1 MLFLDVKRRNQ
12 ITCTSGTS
20 AAYKWN
26 CENGVRACMW
36 ARVRVCVRANAEQKR
51 AKGDLMVM
59 WNEKCQSNRRSQKW
73 KEAQQQTT
81 AAALQATLWRRQTEL
96 TNTWMLN
103 NLYAGK
109 KAEAVKLCYSKR
121 RTPRS
126 KCQNERILL
135 CTYIQQAHKFTNNKI
150 RSISIDYIEYTHI
163 AYEMLHE

>member
-12 ITCTSGTS
+12 ITCTSGNS

-109 KAEAVKLCYSKR
+109 KKR
-121 RTPRS
+121 KQS
-126 KCQNERILL
+126 SFVIQNAAHLVRNAKMKEYY
-135 CTYIQQAHKFTNNKI
+135 CAHTYNK
-150 RSISIDYIEYTHI
+150 HI
-163 AYEMLHE
+163 NLPTTR